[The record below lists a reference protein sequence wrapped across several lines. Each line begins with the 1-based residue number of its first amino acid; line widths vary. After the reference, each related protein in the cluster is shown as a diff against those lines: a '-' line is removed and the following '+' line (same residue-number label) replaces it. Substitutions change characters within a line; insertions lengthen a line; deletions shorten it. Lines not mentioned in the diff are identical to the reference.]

1 MHSQVDSSQ
10 GQAGLAWSGA
20 TRGHLGPRMVLA
32 CLVMS
37 FFVISL
43 ATVCRW
49 PLVWCDEP
57 YFVDPAFH
65 LAQEGR
71 FVSEISSRHND
82 PDLLWEGNC
91 PLYSIVLGWWM
102 RVLGF
107 SLFAAR
113 SLNVVL
119 YTIAAAM
126 LAVALDRL
134 QRLRS
139 ISAAVLLA
147 VGLYSCYSLVF
158 GYRQCRYEPLCI
170 MECAAVFL
178 VLTTGKIGIRHILLV
193 LVCSAIPWSGFPAVA
208 WLFGAF
214 AAGSLVFGRRILVDG
229 VFAAIGITV
238 GLASLATWFH
248 FHGVLDSF
256 AGMVGEVQDR
266 IPFSVAARLRLL
278 ANGLLR
284 DRGLWALWAAA
295 LTLLVAKIREGSLR
309 KDCPVVVAILVA
321 LAGAIV
327 QVLATSRAYDWTVAI
342 PLVVGV
348 VAELGGSRPVLLPER
363 LAAITLT
370 VAASMGLPS
379 TLLATAYEWNERDH
393 SRVDRFVASE
403 IRKDDYCFCDITA
416 YFPARALAERL
427 HVDFGTLYNPGI
439 WDNVEHHATNRTPF
453 TVMIVRSD
461 RGARTIE
468 EFGGG
473 WEEVARLPPCP
484 PTWPPGSWG
493 RGALERAIGVLYP
506 PPLGEDAKRTATDRM
521 YDLIVLRPTGRR
533 ATATVP

>member
-1 MHSQVDSSQ
+1 MTNPQLDSSH
-10 GQAGLAWSGA
+10 GQAGLACSWA

-32 CLVMS
+32 FLAMS
-37 FFVISL
+37 FFFVSL
-43 ATVCRW
+43 ATVSRW

-65 LAQEGR
+65 LAHDGR

-91 PLYSIVLGWWM
+91 PLYSILLGWWM
-102 RVLGF
+102 RVFGF

-126 LAVALDRL
+126 LAAALDRL

-139 ISAAVLLA
+139 ISAAVLLV
-147 VGLYSCYSLVF
+147 VGLYSCHSLVF
-158 GYRQCRYEPLCI
+158 TYRQCRYEPLCI

-178 VLTTGKIGIRHILLV
+178 VLTIEKAFVRHILLV
-193 LVCSAIPWSGFPAVA
+193 SVCSAIPWSGFPAVA

-214 AAGSLVFGRRILVDG
+214 ACGSLVFGRRILVDG
-229 VFAAIGITV
+229 VCAGIGISI
-238 GLASLATWFH
+238 GLVSLATWLH
-248 FHGVLDSF
+248 FHGVLNSF
-256 AGMVGEVQDR
+256 VGLVGDVQDR
-266 IPFSVAARLRLL
+266 VPFRVAVRLRLL
-278 ANGLLR
+278 VNGLLR

-295 LTLLVAKIREGSLR
+295 LALSVARMRSGSLR
-309 KDCPVVVAILVA
+309 KDSPVVVAILVA
-321 LAGAIV
+321 LAGTIV
-327 QVLATSRAYDWTVAI
+327 QVLATSRAYEWTVAI

-348 VAELGGSRPVLLPER
+348 VAELGGSRPVSWPER
-363 LAAITLT
+363 IVVITLT

-379 TLLATAYEWNERDH
+379 VLLAAVYEWDERDH
-393 SRVDRFVASE
+393 TRVDRFVTSQ
-403 IRKDDYCFCDITA
+403 IRKEDYCLCDITA
-416 YFPARALAERL
+416 YFPARALAKRL

-439 WDNVEHHATNRTPF
+439 WDNVEHHARNRTPF

-473 WEEVARLPPCP
+473 WKEAGRLPPCP

-493 RGALERAIGVLYP
+493 RTALESVLGVLYP
-506 PPLGEDAKRTATDRM
+506 PPLGADAQRTATDRM
-521 YDLIVLRPTGRR
+521 YDLVVLRPIEG
-533 ATATVP
+533 